1 MKLLKMLV
9 GRIRDWRSRRVYE
22 RLSDEAVEEQLN
34 KLTDNKYLDRFSGG
48 SRGQQNEKDGRC
60 YRLSDRRDFSFAGG
74 GSYHSGLCQVDIVD
88 RGAVKMGI
96 LTSFTIPHMV
106 WISEQAYRLVNADI
120 DGKRFN
126 LRYESMPDLNKS
138 ELEFTIGFETF
149 YSPSDKDVEEEFT
162 KRLELLGGTIED
174 PND

>member
-1 MKLLKMLV
+1 MWGCKKMI
-9 GRIRDWRSRRVYE
+9 G
-22 RLSDEAVEEQLN
+22 
-34 KLTDNKYLDRFSGG
+34 
-48 SRGQQNEKDGRC
+48 
-60 YRLSDRRDFSFAGG
+60 
-74 GSYHSGLCQVDIVD
+74 
-88 RGAVKMGI
+88 

-106 WISEQAYRLVNADI
+106 WIGNQTYRLVSADI
-120 DGKRFN
+120 DGRRFN
-126 LRYESMPDLNKS
+126 LRYESIPDLNKS

>member
-1 MKLLKMLV
+1 M
-9 GRIRDWRSRRVYE
+9 
-22 RLSDEAVEEQLN
+22 
-34 KLTDNKYLDRFSGG
+34 
-48 SRGQQNEKDGRC
+48 
-60 YRLSDRRDFSFAGG
+60 
-74 GSYHSGLCQVDIVD
+74 D

-126 LRYESMPDLNKS
+126 LRYESTPDLNKS
-138 ELEFTIGFETF
+138 ELEFSIGFETF
-149 YSPSDKDVEEEFT
+149 GLTPRAEDVEREFT
-162 KRLELLGGTIED
+162 ERLELLGGTIED

>member
-1 MKLLKMLV
+1 MWGCKKM
-9 GRIRDWRSRRVYE
+9 
-22 RLSDEAVEEQLN
+22 
-34 KLTDNKYLDRFSGG
+34 
-48 SRGQQNEKDGRC
+48 
-60 YRLSDRRDFSFAGG
+60 AG
-74 GSYHSGLCQVDIVD
+74 
-88 RGAVKMGI
+88 
-96 LTSFTIPHMV
+96 LTSFAIPHMV
-106 WISEQAYRLVNADI
+106 WIGKQMYRLVNADI

-126 LRYESMPDLNKS
+126 LRYESIPDLNKS